1 MNKYSLDCLREAC
14 PTPLIRVQGK
24 ISEMEIGDILTVSVD
39 HSCAMK
45 NVPKWASDEGHKV
58 KVEDVDNGEWNIVI
72 EKTK

>member
-1 MNKYSLDCLREAC
+1 
-14 PTPLIRVQGK
+14 
-24 ISEMEIGDILTVSVD
+24 MEIGDVLTVSVD

-58 KVEDVDNGEWNIVI
+58 KVEDVDNGEWNIII